1 MFVSD
6 MENHTRPKRSAMSKV
21 NTLDLIAEALRAHP
35 DCLEVTAIPH
45 AREEDQK
52 IRSRASK
59 PRSCVISQSFWSVAD
74 SDPGSGALLSLD
86 PGSGICFFRIP
97 DLGSQIPS
105 PYF

>member
-45 AREEDQK
+45 AREEDQE
-52 IRSRASK
+52 IRCR
-59 PRSCVISQSFWSVAD
+59 
-74 SDPGSGALLSLD
+74 DP
-86 PGSGICFFRIP
+86 PP
-97 DLGSQIPS
+97 PH
-105 PYF
+105 

>member
-1 MFVSD
+1 

-52 IRSRASK
+52 IRLRAPPPPTPLLLKGIVSRD
-59 PRSCVISQSFWSVAD
+59 Q
-74 SDPGSGALLSLD
+74 
-86 PGSGICFFRIP
+86 
-97 DLGSQIPS
+97 
-105 PYF
+105 